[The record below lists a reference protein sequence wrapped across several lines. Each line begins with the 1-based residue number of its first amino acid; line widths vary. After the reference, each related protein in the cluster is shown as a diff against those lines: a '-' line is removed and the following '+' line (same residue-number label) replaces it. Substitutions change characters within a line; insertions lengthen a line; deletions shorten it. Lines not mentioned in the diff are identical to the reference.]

1 MDRDCA
7 GTRLISDFMLMA
19 DLAVNL
25 PNDLPGGATPQAAT
39 MDDVFA
45 TALADGG
52 SPGDTLAEYAY
63 LRIGRIVQEIY
74 PEPEVRLDYDSGT
87 AAEYA
92 EFDRFGR
99 VIDHRWYAYG
109 VSADR
114 DRYTYGY
121 DRASNRLYWENTLTT
136 GRDELYGYDGVDRL
150 IAFQRGDLNG
160 NKDAIT
166 GTAARQENWSLDMTG
181 NWPGFVQKTSSHINF
196 NLEPSYGTTS

>member
-1 MDRDCA
+1 MHVINWAPSVAQDLFRRDS
-7 GTRLISDFMLMA
+7 G
-19 DLAVNL
+19 N
-25 PNDLPGGATPQAAT
+25 
-39 MDDVFA
+39 
-45 TALADGG
+45 
-52 SPGDTLAEYAY
+52 TLAEYAY
-63 LRIGRIVQEIY
+63 LGLGRIVQEGY

-87 AAEYA
+87 AGEYA

-99 VIDHRWYAYG
+99 VVDLLWYAYAA
-109 VSADR
+109 SADR